1 MSDLR
6 DWDTPFGPSQVPET
20 CKENADSFTDD
31 LAEAAEE
38 YGDYHNDD
46 CFDATG
52 DRCPHIRKAFI
63 AGAEWQKSQM
73 MKEAVEGEVAP
84 PQEDTRPS
92 ASERLDLLRA
102 RIRDAVKGY
111 DPFRIRTRNAKAVAW
126 RQCVYLLLKNEGY
139 TLHAIADAS
148 GYNHATIAWGIK
160 HAKDLVDIGD
170 SEYKRIWSE
179 LNYIDEGWR

>member
-1 MSDLR
+1 MKISI
-6 DWDTPFGPSQVPET
+6 DTHYRFREL
-20 CKENADSFTDD
+20 C
-31 LAEAAEE
+31 EAATTQ
-38 YGDYHNDD
+38 DRVL
-46 CFDATG
+46 DAFV
-52 DRCPHIRKAFI
+52 ASLQEVI
-63 AGAEWQKSQM
+63 AKLPPPPPGYYYVPAEI
-73 MKEAVEGEVAP
+73 VDVRHEGERYIIDGKIELKPIIEPVL
-84 PQEDTRPS
+84 RPT

-111 DPFRIRTRNAKAVAW
+111 DPFRVRTRNAKAVAW

-170 SEYKRIWSE
+170 SEYKRIWNE